1 MVTQSEH
8 PRFNEITAAVQAAL
22 DTIDR
27 ETAYRYAR
35 YITLSLEGDA
45 QEEWGRGMDT
55 KTYPYQ
61 GAYAESLVAE
71 GEVKGKAKGKAELL
85 LKLLDS
91 RGHAVPDD
99 VRERVMDCR
108 DEPTLDNWFERAL
121 KGDSVEELF
130 L

>member
-1 MVTQSEH
+1 
-8 PRFNEITAAVQAAL
+8 
-22 DTIDR
+22 
-27 ETAYRYAR
+27 
-35 YITLSLEGDA
+35 
-45 QEEWGRGMDT
+45 MDT